1 MMKAQILGIVVISAL
16 TISMVI
22 TGVSAVVQAVTSDN
36 GISEGYLTT
45 PESSDPNFSNNNK
58 ALMGTFRFVC
68 PFH

>member
-1 MMKAQILGIVVISAL
+1 MKARILGIVVISAL

-22 TGVSAVVQAVTSDN
+22 TGVSAVAQAVTSDN

-45 PESSDPNFSNNNK
+45 PESADTNFSNNK

>member
-1 MMKAQILGIVVISAL
+1 MMKARILGIVVISAL

-22 TGVSAVVQAVTSDN
+22 TGVSAVAQAVTSDN
-36 GISEGYLTT
+36 GMSEGYLTT
-45 PESSDPNFSNNNK
+45 PESSDPNFSNNK